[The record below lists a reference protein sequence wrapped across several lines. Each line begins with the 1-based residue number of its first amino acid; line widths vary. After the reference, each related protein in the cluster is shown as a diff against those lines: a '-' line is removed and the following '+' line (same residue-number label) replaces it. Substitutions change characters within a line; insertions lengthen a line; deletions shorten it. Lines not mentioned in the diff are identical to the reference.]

1 MSHQE
6 PYTKLKDA
14 LLASHQLTDFQRVEL
29 LHAMEPLGG
38 RKPSELLADM
48 WELCPTEQHDNI
60 FFAML
65 FLQCLPRDIRVL
77 LTHEDHRNLRLLA
90 NANATAVGDF
100 QTDPVAALPGKNTTA
115 SSKRSSRPHYRPKHS
130 RGSQKEQYTSAPVA
144 LAKDPTGL
152 CFYHWNFGDKANNCT
167 DPCSWQGN

>member
-1 MSHQE
+1 
-6 PYTKLKDA
+6 
-14 LLASHQLTDFQRVEL
+14 
-29 LHAMEPLGG
+29 
-38 RKPSELLADM
+38 
-48 WELCPTEQHDNI
+48 
-60 FFAML
+60 ML

-90 NANATAVGDF
+90 NANTTAVGDF

-152 CFYHWNFGDKANNCT
+152 CFYHWNFGDKANNCRPLLLAGKLVGWSIVGPVHPGKLALISDSSSGASFLVDT
-167 DPCSWQGN
+167 GSSYHPALFTPPSYWSPPQISKWPMDLVLG